1 MALATLLLRLDRIAG
16 GRQPGVSISEDD
28 RSHPRTRRA
37 FTWIF
42 WLLPVELVLGPGA
55 VVIALLLAV
64 NGEPVS
70 LAVWMRTVVVVAMTA
85 TLFSFA
91 WRAATGWRWASS

>member
-37 FTWIF
+37 FT
-42 WLLPVELVLGPGA
+42 
-55 VVIALLLAV
+55 
-64 NGEPVS
+64 
-70 LAVWMRTVVVVAMTA
+70 
-85 TLFSFA
+85 
-91 WRAATGWRWASS
+91 